1 VRGCCWLVVLSACG
15 RFGFDASSGTGDANG
30 VIDGATPDIALAPG
44 EKTAYIKA
52 HNTDAYDV
60 FGWSIAL
67 SLDGNTLA
75 VGAPLEDGSANTVD
89 GADDNGRDNSGA
101 VYVFVRTADSWSQQA
116 YIKPSVS
123 DVDDQF
129 GYAVALSSDGN
140 TLAVGAPTRDSFGA
154 DSGAAFVFTRTGTTW
169 SQEAVVTS
177 TAPGADD
184 WFGASLALAPAG
196 DSLAVGAFQDD
207 GISNTVPDT
216 GAVFIFDRVGTSWG
230 VGTVLREA
238 NQDPADAF
246 GYSVAFADG
255 DRLAV
260 GAPNEDGDG
269 TVQTNNAVTEAG
281 AVFVFT
287 RSGVSWTPEGYLKAP
302 TPTAGDFVGKQV
314 SIAATGDVVVAA
326 AAGDDSVLSNSGAA
340 YVYTRAGTTWFG
352 AMRLKATMPTDD
364 GQFGATVAISG
375 DGMHCAIGAPLED
388 GAGAD
393 TGTTYLYDGTTGD
406 RTMTAPSPTTGD
418 QFGAAVALSSDG
430 RTRAFAIPREDGGA
444 TGINAPIDDAAEDSG
459 AVLITYFGE

>member
-1 VRGCCWLVVLSACG
+1 L
-15 RFGFDASSGTGDANG
+15 GFDAGSHANDANS
-30 VIDGATPDIALAPG
+30 ISDAAPDIALAPG

-60 FGWSIAL
+60 FGWSLAL
-67 SLDGNTLA
+67 SADGNTLA
-75 VGAPLEDGSANTVD
+75 VGAPLEDGSGNTID
-89 GADDNGRDNSGA
+89 AADDNGRDNSGA
-101 VYVFVRTADSWSQQA
+101 VYVFVRTADTWSQQA

-123 DVDDQF
+123 AVDDQF
-129 GYAVALSSDGN
+129 GYAVALSFDGN
-140 TLAVGAPTRDSFGA
+140 TLAVGAPTRDAFGA

-169 SQEAVVTS
+169 SQQAVVTS

-184 WFGASLALAPAG
+184 WFGASLALAPNG
-196 DSLAVGAFQDD
+196 NSLVVSAFQDD

-230 VGTVLREA
+230 VGTVLRET
-238 NQDPADAF
+238 NQDPSDNF

-255 DRLAV
+255 DTLAI
-260 GAPNEDGDG
+260 GAPNEDSDG
-269 TVQTNNAVTEAG
+269 TAQTDNSVTEAG

-287 RSGVSWTPEGYLKAP
+287 RSGVSWTPQGYLKAP

-314 SIAATGDVVVAA
+314 SIATNGNALVAA
-326 AAGDDSVLSNSGAA
+326 AAGDDTVLSNSGAA
-340 YVYTRAGTTWFG
+340 YAFTRASATWS
-352 AMRLKATMPTDD
+352 APAQLKATAPIDD

-375 DGMHCAIGAPLED
+375 DGIHCAIGAPLED
-388 GAGAD
+388 GPGAD
-393 TGTTYLYDGTTGD
+393 TGTAYLYDGTTGD

-430 RTRAFAIPREDGGA
+430 RTRAFAIPREDGSA
-444 TGINAPIDDAAEDSG
+444 TGIDAPIDDAAEDSG
-459 AVLITYFGE
+459 AVLLTYFGQ